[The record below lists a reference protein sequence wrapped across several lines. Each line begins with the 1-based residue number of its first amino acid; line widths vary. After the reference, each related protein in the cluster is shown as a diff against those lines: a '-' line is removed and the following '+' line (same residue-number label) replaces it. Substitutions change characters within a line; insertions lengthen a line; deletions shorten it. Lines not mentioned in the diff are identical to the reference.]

1 MPSILVV
8 DDEVAMREFVHRS
21 LHSLELPV
29 LAAGNAE
36 DALNVLA
43 QVADIAVAVVDLE
56 MPGHGG
62 AWLIDQIQ
70 ERWPAVSIVL
80 ATVDE
85 AVPGTLSLRAPV
97 VRYIVKPV
105 AGTDLVDAVREGLT
119 WHEKQLSSHRDAS
132 GADPVDAFLD
142 RKLTHTEESQD

>member
-119 WHEKQLSSHRDAS
+119 WHETQLSSHRDAS

-142 RKLTHTEESQD
+142 RKLTHPEESQD